1 MTLIIV
7 ESPTKARTFNRI
19 FKMQADQAKK
29 GKGDETSE
37 KKPKKKGTKKAQAES
52 PYYVF
57 ATLGHIRDLPSSEM
71 AVDFEHD
78 FAPTYEIIK
87 GKQKVVDKLH
97 ELAKEHDEIIFATDP
112 DREGESISYHAAYVL
127 GLMKEEWPQIGYSTN
142 PVKRIVFHEITQHA
156 LEEALQN
163 PGEIRLDLVKAQ
175 QARRIV
181 DRVVGYELSPLLWK
195 KTGKNWLSAGRVQT
209 VALRFVVEREKE
221 IEAFKT
227 APYLVIQA
235 LFDPELKAKL
245 VSKDGQLYE
254 SKEKLKLFAGDYEYT
269 VGSIAPDQKES
280 LMDDIKS
287 DTYHI
292 DSVDESPS
300 KRYPPPPF
308 TTSLLQQEAIN
319 RYGFTSKMVMRL
331 AQDLYER
338 GLITYHRTDSF
349 NLSTQFVFRAKDY
362 ITATFGAEF
371 ALEKPRGY
379 RTKSASAQEAHEAI
393 RPTRVDRTVA
403 QVTDEGKLTKN
414 HLMLYELIFNRAV
427 ATQMK
432 EADLKI
438 VKAHVKGEKGYELDA
453 EHTQVLFAGF
463 LHLMSPAY
471 VQKHQDAAVFQPG
484 TKLTLK
490 ELEAEEKET
499 RAPPRYSEATLIKVL
514 EERGIGRPSTYA
526 AILSLIQD
534 KGYVEKEG
542 RYLKGVAL
550 GIAISDYLA
559 SSFPDLFDIDFT
571 ADMEAQLDAI
581 ADADKELLQV
591 LREFYQPFAKELKEQ
606 KKDTSA
612 IEIHEESAEVCP
624 KCGKPMQIRASRFG
638 RFYACTGYPECKT
651 TKPILKKVAG
661 KKCPKCGGEVV
672 TRYSKAK
679 RKFYGCANYP
689 NCDYV
694 EFAWNKLV
702 KA

>member
-1 MTLIIV
+1 M
-7 ESPTKARTFNRI
+7 
-19 FKMQADQAKK
+19 
-29 GKGDETSE
+29 
-37 KKPKKKGTKKAQAES
+37 
-52 PYYVF
+52 
-57 ATLGHIRDLPSSEM
+57 
-71 AVDFEHD
+71 
-78 FAPTYEIIK
+78 
-87 GKQKVVDKLH
+87 
-97 ELAKEHDEIIFATDP
+97 
-112 DREGESISYHAAYVL
+112 
-127 GLMKEEWPQIGYSTN
+127 
-142 PVKRIVFHEITQHA
+142 
-156 LEEALQN
+156 
-163 PGEIRLDLVKAQ
+163 
-175 QARRIV
+175 
-181 DRVVGYELSPLLWK
+181 
-195 KTGKNWLSAGRVQT
+195 
-209 VALRFVVEREKE
+209 
-221 IEAFKT
+221 
-227 APYLVIQA
+227 VIQA

-245 VSKDGQLYE
+245 ISKDGKPYE
-254 SKEKLKLFAGDYEYT
+254 KKEKLTLFAGDYEYT
-269 VGSIAPDQKES
+269 VGSITPDQKDA
-280 LMDDIKS
+280 LIADMKT

-292 DSVDESPS
+292 DSVDESAS
-300 KRYPPPPF
+300 KRFPPPPF

-362 ITATFGAEF
+362 ITATFGANY

-432 EADLKI
+432 EAELKI

-453 EHTQVLFAGF
+453 EHTQVLFDGF
-463 LHLMSPAY
+463 LHLMSPTY
-471 VQKHQDAAVFQPG
+471 SQKHQDAAVFKPG

-490 ELEAEEKET
+490 ELEGEDKESK
-499 RAPPRYSEATLIKVL
+499 APPRYSEATLIKVL

-591 LREFYQPFAKELKEQ
+591 LSEFYQPFAKELKEQ

-612 IEIHEESAEVCP
+612 IEIHEESAEPCP